1 MFSIS
6 FKSIETIC
14 EFLKF
19 LDTNCDQLPGA
30 APKSTTLIPFF
41 RLTLDSSGVCP
52 NDAKEMHKHPK
63 IIIVFS

>member
-41 RLTLDSSGVCP
+41 NILNFSLISFNLYTARDLYPSIFDCLT
-52 NDAKEMHKHPK
+52 
-63 IIIVFS
+63 